1 MVKEG
6 KARYAVEMVPHLDDR
21 YRVTVSR
28 GEEYTGSFI
37 IEAPVDAAII
47 ASLLY
52 RAVIELLQ
60 QGPVPVTV
68 EEEDWP
74 PS

>member
-1 MVKEG
+1 
-6 KARYAVEMVPHLDDR
+6 
-21 YRVTVSR
+21 VTVSR